1 MLLSVSAI
9 GLGGGERTGIG
20 PRPPELARRICVLR
34 SSAKGFSFGMND
46 VAHLERQLA
55 IAQQI
60 THIGSWEWDL
70 ASRNVFWSDELYRLY
85 GFEPGSRAISVD
97 FFLSRVHEGDR
108 ALVQRRVSEALE
120 RGGRFAWIERIVRAD
135 GRIRELDTIGEV
147 IAGPEGRPRSLIGTC
162 RDITD
167 ERERERQIRLYADIV
182 HNVQIGLSV
191 WAPTDGESAPPSL
204 VLDAFNPASERIA
217 RTELTPFLG
226 KPFHVVAPYA
236 AGGTV
241 ESLLDEVA
249 RDRSTR
255 DAYVER
261 SNILG
266 EPIRAVSVKGFPLG
280 GGRVG
285 LAIEDVTGQTI
296 ERRLQAAEH
305 RVLEMIASGA
315 PLREALDAIILAIEE
330 YSPPCIGSILLLDP
344 DGVHLRHGAAPHLC
358 KEYLQAI
365 DGSVIGPE
373 EGSCG
378 AAAFLKV
385 PVFVGDIET
394 DPIWKHHREAAR
406 SHGLRACWS
415 IPIFATDERVLGTF
429 AFYYDTPRMPA
440 PPDVGVTARASRLAG
455 IAIERKELEEKLRN
469 LSAHV
474 EAALEEER
482 TGIAREI
489 HDELGQSLTALKMDI
504 AWIVRRAGPGSP
516 SLTNAALL
524 ERLAAMSE
532 LTDGVIQRVRR
543 ISAEL
548 RPGVLDDLGLVAAIE
563 WQAGEFEERTGTPCV
578 IRTSAIDGA
587 VGGRLATAI
596 FRIFQEALTNV
607 SRHAHA
613 AHVEVRVEIEGGALV
628 LEVRDDGVGITLEA
642 AQSPR
647 SLGLLGIRERAQ
659 RFGGT
664 VTVGPAS
671 PRGTLVALRVP
682 LSETRP
688 SR

>member
-1 MLLSVSAI
+1 MGTNQV
-9 GLGGGERTGIG
+9 
-20 PRPPELARRICVLR
+20 AR
-34 SSAKGFSFGMND
+34 
-46 VAHLERQLA
+46 LERQLA

-70 ASRNVFWSDELYRLY
+70 VTRNVVWSDELYRLY
-85 GFEPGSRAISVD
+85 GFEPGSRAITVD
-97 FFLSRVHEGDR
+97 FFLSRVHESDR
-108 ALVQRRVSEALE
+108 ASVQGRVAEALD
-120 RGGRFAWIERIVRAD
+120 RGGRFAWVERIVRAD
-135 GRIRELDTIGEV
+135 GAVRELDTIGEV
-147 IAGPEGRPRSLIGTC
+147 LVGEGGRPTSLIGTC

-167 ERERERQIRLYADIV
+167 ERERERQVRLYADIV

-191 WAPTDGESAPPSL
+191 WVPTAAQDAEGRL

-217 RTELTPFLG
+217 RTALGPFLG
-226 KPFHVVAPYA
+226 KPFREAAPYA
-236 AGGTV
+236 AGGTI

-249 RDRSTR
+249 RDRCIR
-255 DAYVER
+255 DAHVER
-261 SNILG
+261 SNVLG
-266 EPIRAVSVKGFPLG
+266 DPMRAVSVKAFPLA

-285 LAIEDVTGQTI
+285 LAIEDVTAQTI
-296 ERRLQAAEH
+296 ERRLQSAEH

-315 PLREALDAIILAIEE
+315 PLRDALDAIVLAIEE

-344 DGVHLRHGAAPHLC
+344 DGVHVRHGAAPHLS
-358 KEYLQAI
+358 KEYWAAI
-365 DGSVIGPE
+365 DGAVIGPT

-378 AAAFLKV
+378 AAAFLKT
-385 PVFVGDIET
+385 PVFAADIET
-394 DPIWKHHREAAR
+394 DPIWERYRDIAR
-406 SHGLRACWS
+406 THGLRACWS
-415 IPIFATDERVLGTF
+415 TPILATDKRVLGTF
-429 AFYYDTPRMPA
+429 AFYYDTPRMPTA
-440 PPDVGVTARASRLAG
+440 QDVEVTARASRLAG
-455 IAIERKELEEKLRN
+455 IAIEHNELEEKLRN

-504 AWIVRRAGPGSP
+504 AWIVRRSAPGSP
-516 SLTNAALL
+516 PLATSALL

-578 IRTSAIDGA
+578 VRANAADLAI
-587 VGGRLATAI
+587 GGPLSTAI

-607 SRHAHA
+607 TRHAQA
-613 AHVEVRVEIEGGALV
+613 AHVEVRIEVDGAVLL
-628 LEVRDDGVGITLEA
+628 LEVRDDGVGITPEA

-659 RFGGT
+659 RFGGS
-664 VTVGPAS
+664 VSVGPAS
-671 PRGTLVALRVP
+671 PRGTLVAMTVP
-682 LSETRP
+682 LVEIGPAR
-688 SR
+688 